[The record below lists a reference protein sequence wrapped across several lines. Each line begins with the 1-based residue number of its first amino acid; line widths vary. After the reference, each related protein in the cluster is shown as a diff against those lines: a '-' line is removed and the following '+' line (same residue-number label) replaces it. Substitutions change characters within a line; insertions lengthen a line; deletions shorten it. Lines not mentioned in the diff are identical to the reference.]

1 MDTTTQQI
9 IIITLGILGLG
20 SIITGNTTIIDIIVA
35 GLLGFLSSK
44 TLTEKQ
50 QEELSEVGDDVQ

>member
-50 QEELSEVGDDVQ
+50 QEQLSEVGDDVQ

>member
-50 QEELSEVGDDVQ
+50 QEKLSEVGDDVQ

>member
-1 MDTTTQQI
+1 MDTNTQQV

-20 SIITGNTTIIDIIVA
+20 SILTGNTTIIDIIVA

-50 QEELSEVGDDVQ
+50 QEQLKEVDDVQ

>member
-50 QEELSEVGDDVQ
+50 QEKLSEVVEDVQ